1 MEGDEG
7 LTSQSYTDYFDRL
20 CPYYMSIGM
29 SYAEFWDDDVC
40 KVKAYREAQIL
51 RDKRQNEMLWVH
63 GIYMRDAL
71 MSTVGNMLA
80 GKKGNKFEYPSE
92 PYPVTQEQIR
102 EKQEH
107 DAKIKEERFKAEFAL
122 FAEQMRK
129 KMPIEAHPKIKG
141 GENNVNND

>member
-1 MEGDEG
+1 
-7 LTSQSYTDYFDRL
+7 
-20 CPYYMSIGM
+20 MSIGM
-29 SYAEFWDDDVC
+29 SYEAFWDDDVD

-63 GIYMRDAL
+63 GIYVRDAL
-71 MSTVGNMLA
+71 MSTVGNMLS
-80 GKKGNKFEYPSE
+80 GKKGDRFEYPKE
-92 PYPVTQEQIR
+92 PHPVTVDQLR
-102 EKQEH
+102 EKEER

-129 KMPIEAHPKIKG
+129 KMPIEAHPTTKG